1 MTTWRDSLKENSQL
15 PCKRVNRIVASHS
28 SLSET
33 RHSCNLLF
41 ACLRFVYFAN
51 FLVFRMYIST
61 VRTYRAYIQ
70 YIIECLPTRLCGGGM
85 HAMVLVPKSSKHKL
99 VCCILQLESLIVI
112 IYELLIIL
120 FNVHLLII
128 II

>member
-1 MTTWRDSLKENSQL
+1 
-15 PCKRVNRIVASHS
+15 
-28 SLSET
+28 
-33 RHSCNLLF
+33 
-41 ACLRFVYFAN
+41 
-51 FLVFRMYIST
+51 MYIN
-61 VRTYRAYIQ
+61 YCADIQLYIQ

-120 FNVHLLII
+120 FNVYLLII